1 MREMKQKYR
10 IGDGNSIERISNF
23 YTSQFRD
30 EASSQ
35 KYKTGSAFYKKR
47 QDASTRNDLMSE
59 QHAAENQSQ

>member
-23 YTSQFRD
+23 YTSQFPD

-35 KYKTGSAFYKKR
+35 KYKTGSAFYNKR
-47 QDASTRNDLMSE
+47 QDGSARNDLMSE
-59 QHAAENQSQ
+59 QPAAENQSQ